1 MSPATSRIVLGL
13 ALGLVGVVIFGGT
26 LPFTRL
32 AVAGLDP
39 WFVTTGRAA
48 AAGLVAGVVLLAGAR
63 RLPSPA
69 QLARLVLIAI
79 CLVGIF
85 PLTTGFA
92 MTSVEA
98 SHGGV
103 VLGLLP
109 LATAIAGALIGRERL
124 PAAFW
129 WAALVGAAVVTAFA
143 LRDGVGGI
151 GAGDGWLALAALGAA
166 LGYAWSGLA
175 AREMPGWEVISWALV
190 LALPVTIPAA
200 FLLMPAEP
208 AAVPLVSWIGFAYV
222 TLLSQ
227 YLGFFAWNTGLAL
240 GGIARVGQVQLLQ
253 VFVTLAI
260 AGVINGERVDPLTW
274 IVAGIVVATVLVAAR
289 VRAAP
294 AIDRERV
301 SPPAR

>member
-1 MSPATSRIVLGL
+1 MSPATLRIVLGL

-39 WFVTTGRAA
+39 WFVMTGRAA
-48 AAGLVAGVVLLAGAR
+48 AAGCIAGVVLVCTMR
-63 RLPSPA
+63 RRPSPA
-69 QLARLVLIAI
+69 HLGRLALISF
-79 CLVGIF
+79 CLVGVF
-85 PLTTGFA
+85 PLATGLA
-92 MTSVEA
+92 MTTVEA

-109 LATAIAGALIGRERL
+109 LATAIAASVVARERL

-129 WAALVGAAVVTAFA
+129 AAALVGAAVVTAFA
-143 LRDGVGGI
+143 LREGVDGV
-151 GAGDGWLALAALGAA
+151 GAGDGYLALAAVGAA

-175 AREMPGWEVISWALV
+175 ARDMPGWEVISWALV
-190 LALPVTIPAA
+190 LALPVTIPASL
-200 FLLMPAEP
+200 LLMPAGP
-208 AAVPLVSWIGFAYV
+208 AAVPLSSWIGFAYV

-260 AGVINGERVDPLTW
+260 AAVLNGERVEPVTW
-274 IVAGIVVATVLVAAR
+274 VVAGMVVATVVVAAR
-289 VRAAP
+289 VRPAAKP
-294 AIDRERV
+294 GRGRTA
-301 SPPAR
+301 PPAP